1 MITNSEEYL
10 NFLTKIQNGTPSYE
24 LPIPSNEPIYEI
36 DLNTRI
42 INAPKFLSVE
52 TDHDAEFIYFSID
65 RYFESMDLLTCAG
78 LVLFK
83 NAKNEEYAYLIPAY
97 NLNILPGK
105 IVFAW
110 NIQGA
115 VTKYSGNVQFAFK
128 FFKLVESENM
138 DEESNSFKP
147 VLEFDLN
154 TLVAQSKILSGWAS
168 ISKSD
173 PSDLYVP
180 EVIIDN
186 DILESIADLKVAANE
201 LRELQ
206 QEMQIFWLDV

>member
-10 NFLTKIQNGTPSYE
+10 DFLTKIDNGTPTYE
-24 LPIPSNEPIYEI
+24 LRIPSDEPIYEV

-52 TDHDAEFIYFSID
+52 TDHDAELIYFSID
-65 RYFESMDLLTCAG
+65 RYFENVDLLTCAG

-97 NLNILPGK
+97 DVVTEPGK
-105 IVFAW
+105 IIFGW

-128 FFKLVESENM
+128 FFKLNEKF
-138 DEESNSFKP
+138 DEESNSFKS

-154 TLVAQSKILSGWAS
+154 TLIAQSKILSGWAS

-186 DILESIADLKVAANE
+186 DILESIADLRDAADK

-206 QEMQIFWLDV
+206 QEMQIFWIDV

>member
-10 NFLTKIQNGTPSYE
+10 DFLTKIDNGTPTYE
-24 LPIPSNEPIYEI
+24 LRIPSDEPIYEV

-42 INAPKFLSVE
+42 IDAPKFLSVE
-52 TDHDAEFIYFSID
+52 TDHDAELIYFSID
-65 RYFESMDLLTCAG
+65 RYFENVDLLTCAG

-97 NLNILPGK
+97 DVVTEPGK
-105 IVFAW
+105 IIFGW

-115 VTKYSGNVQFAFK
+115 VTKYSGNIQFAFK
-128 FFKLVESENM
+128 FFKLNEKF
-138 DEESNSFKP
+138 DEESNSFKS

-173 PSDLYVP
+173 SNDLYVP
-180 EVIIDN
+180 EIIIDN
-186 DILESIADLKVAANE
+186 DILESIADLKVAASE

>member
-10 NFLTKIQNGTPSYE
+10 DFLTKIDNGTPTYE
-24 LPIPSNEPIYEI
+24 IRVPSDEPIYEV

-52 TDHDAEFIYFSID
+52 TDHDAELIYFSID
-65 RYFESMDLLTCAG
+65 RYFENVDLLTCAG

-97 NLNILPGK
+97 DVVTEPGK
-105 IVFAW
+105 IIFGW

-128 FFKLVESENM
+128 FFKLNEKF
-138 DEESNSFKP
+138 DDESNSFKSI
-147 VLEFDLN
+147 LEFDLN

-173 PSDLYVP
+173 SNDLYVP
-180 EVIIDN
+180 EIIIDN
-186 DILESIADLKVAANE
+186 DILESIADLKVAASE
-201 LRELQ
+201 LHELQ
-206 QEMQIFWLDV
+206 QEMQIFWIDV

>member
-10 NFLTKIQNGTPSYE
+10 DFLTKIDNGTPTYE
-24 LPIPSNEPIYEI
+24 LRIPSDEPIYEV
-36 DLNTRI
+36 DLNTRVI
-42 INAPKFLSVE
+42 DAPKFLSVE
-52 TDHDAEFIYFSID
+52 TDHDAELVYFSID
-65 RYFESMDLLTCAG
+65 RYFENVDLLTCAG

-97 NLNILPGK
+97 DVVSKPGK
-105 IVFAW
+105 IIFGW

-128 FFKLVESENM
+128 FFKLNEKR

-173 PSDLYVP
+173 RGDLYIP
-180 EVIIDN
+180 EIIIDN
-186 DILESIADLKVAANE
+186 DILESIADLKVAASE

>member
-10 NFLTKIQNGTPSYE
+10 DFLTKIQIGTPTYE
-24 LPIPSNEPIYEI
+24 IRVPSDEPIYEV

-42 INAPKFLSVE
+42 IDAPKFLSVE
-52 TDHDAEFIYFSID
+52 TDHDAELVYFSID
-65 RYFESMDLLTCAG
+65 RYFENVDLLTCAG

-97 NLNILPGK
+97 DVVSKPGK
-105 IVFAW
+105 IIFGW

-128 FFKLVESENM
+128 FFKLNEKF
-138 DEESNSFKP
+138 DDESNSFKS

-154 TLVAQSKILSGWAS
+154 TLIAQSKILSGWAS

-173 PSDLYVP
+173 SSDLYVP
-180 EVIIDN
+180 EIIIDN
-186 DILESIADLKVAANE
+186 DILESIADLKVTASE

>member
-10 NFLTKIQNGTPSYE
+10 DFLTKIDNGTPTYE
-24 LPIPSNEPIYEI
+24 LRIPSDEPIYEV
-36 DLNTRI
+36 DLNTRV

-52 TDHDAEFIYFSID
+52 TDHDAELIYFSID
-65 RYFESMDLLTCAG
+65 RYFENVDLLTCAG

-97 NLNILPGK
+97 DVVTEPGK
-105 IVFAW
+105 IIFGW

-128 FFKLVESENM
+128 FFKLNEKF
-138 DEESNSFKP
+138 DEESNSFKS

-173 PSDLYVP
+173 SNDLYVP
-180 EVIIDN
+180 EIIIDN
-186 DILESIADLKVAANE
+186 DILESIADLKVAASE

>member
-10 NFLTKIQNGTPSYE
+10 DFLTKIENGTPTYE
-24 LPIPSNEPIYEI
+24 LRIPSDEPIYEV
-36 DLNTRI
+36 DLNTRV

-52 TDHDAEFIYFSID
+52 TDHDAELIYFSID
-65 RYFESMDLLTCAG
+65 RYFENVDLLTCAS

-97 NLNILPGK
+97 DVVTEPGK
-105 IVFAW
+105 IIFGW

-115 VTKYSGNVQFAFK
+115 VTKYSGNIQFAFK
-128 FFKLVESENM
+128 FFKLNEKF
-138 DEESNSFKP
+138 DEESNSFKS

-180 EVIIDN
+180 EIIIDN
-186 DILESIADLKVAANE
+186 DILESIADLKVAASE

>member
-10 NFLTKIQNGTPSYE
+10 DFLTKIENGTPTYE
-24 LPIPSNEPIYEI
+24 LRIPSDEPIYEV
-36 DLNTRI
+36 DLNTRV

-52 TDHDAEFIYFSID
+52 TDHDAELIYFSID
-65 RYFESMDLLTCAG
+65 RYFENIDLLTCAG

-97 NLNILPGK
+97 DVVTKPGK
-105 IVFAW
+105 IIFGW

-128 FFKLVESENM
+128 FFKLNEKF

-154 TLVAQSKILSGWAS
+154 TLIAQSKILSGWAS

-173 PSDLYVP
+173 PSDLYIP
-180 EVIIDN
+180 EIIIDN
-186 DILESIADLKVAANE
+186 DILESIADLKVAASE

>member
-10 NFLTKIQNGTPSYE
+10 DFLTKIQNGTPTYE
-24 LPIPSNEPIYEI
+24 IRVPSDEPIYEV
-36 DLNTRI
+36 DLNTRVI
-42 INAPKFLSVE
+42 DAPKFLSVE
-52 TDHDAEFIYFSID
+52 TDHDAELVYFSID
-65 RYFESMDLLTCAG
+65 RYFENVDLLTCAG

-97 NLNILPGK
+97 DVVSKPGK
-105 IVFAW
+105 IIFGW

-128 FFKLVESENM
+128 FFKLNEKF
-138 DEESNSFKP
+138 DDESNSFKS

-154 TLVAQSKILSGWAS
+154 TLIAQSKILSGWAS

-173 PSDLYVP
+173 SSDLYVP
-180 EVIIDN
+180 EIIIDN
-186 DILESIADLKVAANE
+186 DILESIADLKVAASE

>member
-10 NFLTKIQNGTPSYE
+10 DFLTKIENGTPTYE
-24 LPIPSNEPIYEI
+24 LRIPSDEPIYEV

-52 TDHDAEFIYFSID
+52 TDHDAELIYFSID
-65 RYFESMDLLTCAG
+65 RYFENVDLLTCAG

-97 NLNILPGK
+97 DVVTEPGK
-105 IVFAW
+105 IIFGW

-128 FFKLVESENM
+128 FFKLNEKF
-138 DEESNSFKP
+138 DEESNSFKS

-154 TLVAQSKILSGWAS
+154 TLIAQSKILSGWAS

-173 PSDLYVP
+173 PSDLHIP
-180 EVIIDN
+180 EIIIDN
-186 DILESIADLKVAANE
+186 DILESIADLKVAASE

>member
-10 NFLTKIQNGTPSYE
+10 DFLTKIDNGTPTYE
-24 LPIPSNEPIYEI
+24 LRIPSDEPIYKV

-52 TDHDAEFIYFSID
+52 TDHDAELIYFSID
-65 RYFESMDLLTCAG
+65 RYFENVDLLTCAG

-97 NLNILPGK
+97 DVVTEPGK
-105 IVFAW
+105 IIFGW

-128 FFKLVESENM
+128 FFKLNEKF
-138 DEESNSFKP
+138 DEESNSFKS

-154 TLVAQSKILSGWAS
+154 TLIAQSKILSGWAS

>member
-10 NFLTKIQNGTPSYE
+10 DFLTKIENGTPTYE
-24 LPIPSNEPIYEI
+24 LRIPSDEPIYEV
-36 DLNTRI
+36 DLNTRV

-52 TDHDAEFIYFSID
+52 TDHDAELIYFSID
-65 RYFESMDLLTCAG
+65 RYFENIDLLTCAG

-97 NLNILPGK
+97 DVVTKPGK
-105 IVFAW
+105 IIFGW

-128 FFKLVESENM
+128 FFKLNEKF

-154 TLVAQSKILSGWAS
+154 TLIAQSKILSGWAS

-180 EVIIDN
+180 EIIIDN
-186 DILESIADLKVAANE
+186 DILEGIADLKVAASE

>member
-10 NFLTKIQNGTPSYE
+10 DFLTKIDNGTPTYE
-24 LPIPSNEPIYEI
+24 LRIPSDEPIYEV

-52 TDHDAEFIYFSID
+52 TDHDAELIYFSID
-65 RYFESMDLLTCAG
+65 RYFENVDLLTCAG

-97 NLNILPGK
+97 DIVTEPGK
-105 IVFAW
+105 IIFGW

-128 FFKLVESENM
+128 FFKLNEKF
-138 DEESNSFKP
+138 DEESNSFKS

-154 TLVAQSKILSGWAS
+154 TLIAQSKILSGWAS

-173 PSDLYVP
+173 PSDLYIP

-186 DILESIADLKVAANE
+186 DILESIADLKVAASE

>member
-10 NFLTKIQNGTPSYE
+10 DFLTKIENGTPTYE
-24 LPIPSNEPIYEI
+24 LRIPSDEPIYEV
-36 DLNTRI
+36 DLNTRV

-52 TDHDAEFIYFSID
+52 TDHDAELIYFSID
-65 RYFESMDLLTCAG
+65 RYFENVDLLTCAG

-97 NLNILPGK
+97 DVVTEPGK
-105 IVFAW
+105 IIFGW

-128 FFKLVESENM
+128 FFKLNEKF
-138 DEESNSFKP
+138 DEESNSFKS

-154 TLVAQSKILSGWAS
+154 TLIAQSKILSGWAS

-180 EVIIDN
+180 EIIIDN
-186 DILESIADLKVAANE
+186 DILESIADLKVAASE

>member
-10 NFLTKIQNGTPSYE
+10 DFLTKIENGTPTYE
-24 LPIPSNEPIYEI
+24 LRIPSDEPIYKV
-36 DLNTRI
+36 DLNTRV

-52 TDHDAEFIYFSID
+52 TDHDAELIYFSID
-65 RYFESMDLLTCAG
+65 RYFENVDLLTCAG

-97 NLNILPGK
+97 DVVTEPGK
-105 IVFAW
+105 IIFGW

-128 FFKLVESENM
+128 FYKLNEKF

-154 TLVAQSKILSGWAS
+154 TLIAQSKILSGWAS
-168 ISKSD
+168 ISKSN

-186 DILESIADLKVAANE
+186 DTLKSIADLKVAANE

>member
-10 NFLTKIQNGTPSYE
+10 DFLTKIQNGTPTYE
-24 LPIPSNEPIYEI
+24 IRVPSDEPIYEV

-52 TDHDAEFIYFSID
+52 TDHDAELIYFSID
-65 RYFESMDLLTCAG
+65 RYFENVDLLTCAG

-97 NLNILPGK
+97 DVVTEPGK
-105 IVFAW
+105 IIFGW

-128 FFKLVESENM
+128 FFKLNEKF
-138 DEESNSFKP
+138 DDESNSFKSI
-147 VLEFDLN
+147 LEFDLN
-154 TLVAQSKILSGWAS
+154 TLIAQSKILSGWAS
-168 ISKSD
+168 ISQSD
-173 PSDLYVP
+173 PSDLHIP
-180 EVIIDN
+180 EIIIDN
-186 DILESIADLKVAANE
+186 DILESIADLKVAASE

>member
-10 NFLTKIQNGTPSYE
+10 DFLTKIENGTPTYE
-24 LPIPSNEPIYEI
+24 LRIPSDEPIYEV
-36 DLNTRI
+36 DLNTRV

-52 TDHDAEFIYFSID
+52 TDHDAELIYFSID
-65 RYFESMDLLTCAG
+65 RYFENIDLLTCAG

-97 NLNILPGK
+97 DVVTEPGK
-105 IVFAW
+105 IIFGW

-128 FFKLVESENM
+128 FFKLNEKF

-154 TLVAQSKILSGWAS
+154 TLIAQSKILSGWAS

-180 EVIIDN
+180 EIIIDN
-186 DILESIADLKVAANE
+186 DILEGIADLKVAASE

>member
-10 NFLTKIQNGTPSYE
+10 DFLTKIENGTPTYE
-24 LPIPSNEPIYEI
+24 LRIPSDEPIYEV
-36 DLNTRI
+36 DLNTRV

-52 TDHDAEFIYFSID
+52 TDHDAELIYFSID
-65 RYFESMDLLTCAG
+65 RYFENIDLLTCAG

-97 NLNILPGK
+97 DVVTEPGK
-105 IVFAW
+105 IIFGW

-128 FFKLVESENM
+128 FFKLNEKF

-154 TLVAQSKILSGWAS
+154 TLIAQSKILSGWAS

-180 EVIIDN
+180 EIIIDN
-186 DILESIADLKVAANE
+186 DILESIADLKVAASE

>member
-10 NFLTKIQNGTPSYE
+10 DFLTKIDNGTPTYE
-24 LPIPSNEPIYEI
+24 LRIPSDEPIYEV

-52 TDHDAEFIYFSID
+52 TDHDAELIYFSID
-65 RYFESMDLLTCAG
+65 RYFENVDLLTCAG

-97 NLNILPGK
+97 DVVTEPGK
-105 IVFAW
+105 IIFGW

-128 FFKLVESENM
+128 FFKLNEKF
-138 DEESNSFKP
+138 DEESNSFKS

-154 TLVAQSKILSGWAS
+154 TLIAQSKILSGWAS

-186 DILESIADLKVAANE
+186 NVLESIADLRDVADK

-206 QEMQIFWLDV
+206 QEMQIFWVDV

>member
-10 NFLTKIQNGTPSYE
+10 DFLTKIDNGTPTYE
-24 LPIPSNEPIYEI
+24 LRIPSDEPIYEV

-52 TDHDAEFIYFSID
+52 TDHDAELIYFSID
-65 RYFESMDLLTCAG
+65 RYFENVDLLTCAG

-97 NLNILPGK
+97 DVVTEPGK
-105 IVFAW
+105 IIFGW

-128 FFKLVESENM
+128 FFKLNEKF
-138 DEESNSFKP
+138 DEESNSFKS

-154 TLVAQSKILSGWAS
+154 TLIAQSKILSGWAS

-186 DILESIADLKVAANE
+186 DILESIADLKVAASE